1 MSIPP
6 EDRSRVEAPSP
17 AQAAPRRHLLI
28 TGSGRAGTS
37 FLVRYLTEAGLDT
50 HLSRRGPRAWF
61 DENANAG
68 LEDML
73 TDPNPPYVVK
83 NTWAFEMI
91 EEILSDPTIHIDGV
105 IIPMRDLAEAA
116 SSRVVLERQSFHRQL
131 PWLSQLQRSWDH
143 ACRTTGGVVYYLDPV
158 DQARL
163 LAVGFHRLLECL
175 VRTETPMCLLS
186 FPRLTEDGEYL
197 HRQLRDWLPAAFDL
211 EQGLQ
216 AHARIADAGKVRMGD
231 ELASAREV
239 ERRQDEAVAPSAEAM
254 DRIALGREVA
264 RLNRDLVQLK
274 QQLADAE
281 AAKRVVQDE

>member
-6 EDRSRVEAPSP
+6 EDRPRVEAPSP
-17 AQAAPRRHLLI
+17 APAAPRRHLLI

-50 HLSRRGPRAWF
+50 HLSRRGPKAWF

-91 EEILSDPTIHIDGV
+91 DEILADPTIHIDAV

-116 SSRVVLERQSFHRQL
+116 ASRVVLERQSFHRQL
-131 PWLSQLQRSWDH
+131 PWLSQLERSWDH
-143 ACRTTGGVVYYLDPV
+143 ACRTTGGVVFSLDPV

-163 LAVGFHRLLECL
+163 LAVGFHRLLERL
-175 VRTETPMCLLS
+175 ARTDTPFRLLS
-186 FPRLTEDGEYL
+186 FPRFIEDGEYL
-197 HRQLRDWLPAAFDL
+197 HRQWRDWLPAGFDL

-216 AHARIADAGKVRMGD
+216 AHARIADAGKVRMGE
-231 ELASAREV
+231 ELARAHGADQH
-239 ERRQDEAVAPSAEAM
+239 QDETTAPSAEAM

-264 RLNRDLVQLK
+264 RLNRDLAQLG
-274 QQLADAE
+274 QRVADAE
-281 AAKRVVQDE
+281 AANH